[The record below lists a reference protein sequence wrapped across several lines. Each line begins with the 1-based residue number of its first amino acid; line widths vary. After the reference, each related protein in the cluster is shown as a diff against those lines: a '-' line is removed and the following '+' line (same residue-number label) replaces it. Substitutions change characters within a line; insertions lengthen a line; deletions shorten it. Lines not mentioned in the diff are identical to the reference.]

1 MKNGGTTPFKTVTNA
16 RLDTMYAQTSPL
28 GQADASFVPGK
39 ELANKVTERQSSFE
53 EKQTAEIDRLNNN
66 AIKEADAQ

>member
-16 RLDTMYAQTSPL
+16 ILDTMYAQTQAPPPL
-28 GQADASFVPGK
+28 GHSDASFIPGK

-53 EKQTAEIDRLNNN
+53 EK
-66 AIKEADAQ
+66 